1 MIPPNHRAHPVS
13 SPHFRPRR
21 PGDRPAA
28 RRNRSPIVLPES
40 VYRKV
45 EWQADR
51 ITRVLGL
58 PRDQVDDIAG
68 ELNLRLAAA
77 LRRYDAR
84 KATIQTFSNA
94 VLVMQ
99 YRAVIKRAR
108 AEHAKHRAVRL
119 SSLDERDEPQARS
132 DNAAR
137 FDGWTR
143 DEVLAAIKRLPEQE
157 QIFARLVA
165 NLSIRAVA
173 KAVGS
178 HHGSVVR
185 RKRRLCSLIRA
196 AILEIRQEARTTHRV
211 GAEIKSLSGPRAH
224 QEIIHGHHQV

>member
-1 MIPPNHRAHPVS
+1 
-13 SPHFRPRR
+13 
-21 PGDRPAA
+21 
-28 RRNRSPIVLPES
+28 VLPPT

-68 ELNLRLAAA
+68 ELNLRLAVA
-77 LRRYDAR
+77 LRRYDAA
-84 KATIQTFSNA
+84 KGTLQAFTNA
-94 VLVMQ
+94 VLVQQ
-99 YRAVIKRAR
+99 YQAVIKRAR

-165 NLSIRAVA
+165 NLSVRAVA

-185 RKRRLCSLIRA
+185 RKQRLCRLIRA
-196 AILEIRQEARTTHRV
+196 AILQNRENARTTRGA

-224 QEIIHGHHQV
+224 QEITHGQL